1 MSRFVIPEPAEPFE
15 FENGG
20 TLYSVPCLID
30 LPVDEFNEV
39 MDRLDSLRGNNRACV
54 MVARDVFEA
63 HAEGSTKGLSYAQ
76 IGALADAWV
85 ADGGEEAG
93 EGDSSPE

>member
-1 MSRFVIPEPAEPFE
+1 MPRFVIPEPAEPFE
-15 FENGG
+15 FEVGG
-20 TLYSVPCLID
+20 KGFSVPHLID
-30 LPVDEFNEV
+30 LPADEFNDV
-39 MDRLDSLRGNNRACV
+39 MDRLNACRGNNRASV

-76 IGALADAWV
+76 LGALADAWV
-85 ADGGEEAG
+85 SDGGKEAG

>member
-20 TLYSVPCLID
+20 KGFSVPHLID
-30 LPVDEFNEV
+30 LPADEFNDV
-39 MDRLDSLRGNNRACV
+39 MDRLDACRGNNRASV
-54 MVARDVFEA
+54 MVAREVFES
-63 HAEGSTKGLSYAQ
+63 HAKGSTKGLTYAQ
-76 IGALADAWV
+76 LAALSDAWV
-85 ADGGEEAG
+85 MDGGKEAG